1 MMTMTIRIVD
11 VMAAQQLKNLS
22 LKHLRQRCAA
32 AATCDERTGYE
43 TAAWPSKDWRK
54 NGWTV

>member
-1 MMTMTIRIVD
+1 MTTMTIRIVD
-11 VMAAQQLKNLS
+11 VMATEQREEPFAQNP
-22 LKHLRQRCAA
+22 RQRCA